1 MFTPYWLTEIIFR
14 GSENDES
21 GTGTAN
27 GSTEE
32 TSAGEATG
40 SSEETATDSAK
51 DLSGLQ
57 SALAAERQAR
67 RKAEKDLAK
76 LTEAE
81 ARAKQTEAEALA
93 QLKKDLDASVERS
106 TRLASGFLEVKL
118 EQAILEAAKEAKFK
132 DPSDALAMID
142 RSLIVAEQDED
153 DPSKVTIEK
162 ATVKAAVKKLADAK
176 KHLLSTG
183 TEDGGRTGS
192 QFGGTGSSGKPGEQD
207 YKNKYPSL

>member
-14 GSENDES
+14 GSEKDES
-21 GTGTAN
+21 GTAN
-27 GSTEE
+27 GSTE
-32 TSAGEATG
+32 TSAGETAG
-40 SSEETATDSAK
+40 SSEETAVDSAK

-76 LTEAE
+76 LVEAE
-81 ARAKQTEAEALA
+81 TRAKQTEAEALA
-93 QLKKDLDASVERS
+93 QLKKDLEASTERS
-106 TRLASGFLEVKL
+106 TRLASGFLSVRL

-142 RSLIVAEQDED
+142 RSLIVTEQDEN
-153 DPSKVTIEK
+153 DPSNVIIEK